1 MPAASDLNTPY
12 YGGGSAVPD
21 LDLTNEMSE
30 LFRFPSTV
38 ISSRKF
44 DPVTGI
50 PLWPLVWLI
59 SELFTAPF
67 ALVSPNRTFMGTV
80 TLPSPFT
87 LSSVIMSRF
96 WLDTLCKFTVTVN
109 LHNVSNQ
116 NRLMITLLNVN
127 GLGNVTVPMNVLLGD
142 TNANGAVNSSDIS
155 QTKGQSGMPVT
166 GSNFREDITVDGN
179 LNSSHILLLKPKSG
193 TALPPP

>member
-21 LDLTNEMSE
+21 LGFNNKMCE

-96 WLDTLCKFTVTVN
+96 WLDTLCKFTVTV
-109 LHNVSNQ
+109 LPATIGGSAVAMLSV
-116 NRLMITLLNVN
+116 L
-127 GLGNVTVPMNVLLGD
+127 VTV
-142 TNANGAVNSSDIS
+142 A
-155 QTKGQSGMPVT
+155 PVT
-166 GSNFREDITVDGN
+166 VTGAAKVITTVKSLPLGVPRRHSIAGAGGSRLTSKSPAAPCVLRE
-179 LNSSHILLLKPKSG
+179 
-193 TALPPP
+193 TALTGTGGVVCSRQVVKTGFAF